1 MQMLTCRRWVSCLV
15 GRPPYYPDDASSMT
29 IPKPQESLYAAPPP
43 PLLPPLPRTHALTRH
58 SGLPTPAGLRAHVE
72 LSEISTYIVRNNLNE
87 PSSVDEVPGFIREAY
102 AFIREAQAKLQA
114 WKDGL
119 PEALQ
124 VKGEAT
130 FATFEHVRRF
140 HDVDR
145 AVCMLHMAHNQVR
158 SPSPRGCRLPS

>member
-1 MQMLTCRRWVSCLV
+1 MPTMQMLTCRRWVSCLV

-29 IPKPQESLYAAPPP
+29 IPKPQECLYAAPLSPPP
-43 PLLPPLPRTHALTRH
+43 PLPCPHALTRH
-58 SGLPTPAGLRAHVE
+58 RGLPPPAGLRAHVE

-87 PSSVDEVPGFIREAY
+87 PVSVDEVPGFIREAF

-124 VKGEAT
+124 VRGEAT
-130 FATFEHVRRF
+130 FAAFEHVRRF
-140 HDVDR
+140 PGVDR
-145 AVCMLHMAHNQVR
+145 AVCMLHMAHNQVPF
-158 SPSPRGCRLPS
+158 PSPMG